1 MNIAGEVLAIAGEY
15 LMKGNA
21 KRSLPHTFFVVDE
34 VKVVSQFEVFHE
46 DDGRVLVW
54 AKTVPKGAVLKACVV
69 IDQDSVSAVK
79 GVETVEYA
87 EMSKRPA
94 LHGRVDAT
102 GVGWLKEVCFFF
114 DNTPNEQAANEA
126 NDDEPAAKK
135 QKVEK

>member
-69 IDQDSVSAVK
+69 IDQDSVPAVK

-87 EMSKRPA
+87 QMSKRPS
-94 LHGRVDAT
+94 LPGRVDAE
-102 GVGWLKEVCFFF
+102 GAGWGKQVCYLY
-114 DNTPNEQAANEA
+114 DNTPNEQAA